1 MNFGSNNFRWKQKT
15 NRQGERFIVEVI
27 FSIPQHSEFAR
38 CNSSHL
44 RIYTSTNTLSNVYTL
59 YKNSIFKTSIYNY

>member
-1 MNFGSNNFRWKQKT
+1 M
-15 NRQGERFIVEVI
+15 GEARIIVEVI

-44 RIYTSTNTLSNVYTL
+44 HIYTSTNTLSNVYTH
-59 YKNSIFKTSIYNY
+59 YKNSNYSIYPSLIKTSITTSIK